1 MTARTGQARLL
12 TFAGAGAVAV
22 ALVGAGLHFSA
33 GSADESSTVGLSA
46 ATTSTVT
53 VNCPDVAGKI
63 GAVPAASQSGVTA
76 ELANLQTQI
85 ANVDARLARE
95 PGQADNQLN
104 DLKGKRS
111 AVIDRIILDITRQG
125 GTEPAGLRALD
136 ACTLGSG
143 SAAGSATTAPSVVA
157 TVSAGDAAATAQT
170 VNCPDVAGKL
180 PDIPAG
186 AQAEVTR
193 NLDLLNTQIAEADAR
208 LAKIA
213 VKPEGGPA
221 FIQNAILG
229 PLKDKRVAT
238 INRIET
244 AIDRITKADKLGLAD
259 TLSTCGLNAAGS
271 GAGSAATTTT
281 AAAATTTAPAA
292 ATTTAAAASGVAQT
306 VNCPDVAAL
315 LPDIPAGAQAEVTR
329 NLDLLNTQIAE
340 ADARLAK
347 IAVKPEGGPAFI
359 QNAIL
364 GPLAD
369 KRASTI
375 DRINLAISRIT
386 KVDGADLSG
395 LATCTLNG

>member
-1 MTARTGQARLL
+1 MNARTGQARLL

-33 GSADESSTVGLSA
+33 GSADESNTVGLSA
-46 ATTSTVT
+46 SLTSAVT
-53 VNCPDVAGKI
+53 VSCPDVAGKV
-63 GAVPAASQSGVTA
+63 GAVPAAAQAGVTT
-76 ELANLQTQI
+76 ELANLDTQI
-85 ANVDARLARE
+85 ANVNARLAKE

-136 ACTLGSG
+136 TCSLASG
-143 SAAGSATTAPSVVA
+143 GAATATTAPAVVA
-157 TVSAGDAAATAQT
+157 TTTPAEAAAGAQT

-193 NLDLLNTQIAEADAR
+193 NLTLLDTQIAEADAR

-238 INRIET
+238 INRIGT
-244 AIDRITKADKLGLAD
+244 
-259 TLSTCGLNAAGS
+259 
-271 GAGSAATTTT
+271 
-281 AAAATTTAPAA
+281 
-292 ATTTAAAASGVAQT
+292 
-306 VNCPDVAAL
+306 
-315 LPDIPAGAQAEVTR
+315 
-329 NLDLLNTQIAE
+329 
-340 ADARLAK
+340 
-347 IAVKPEGGPAFI
+347 
-359 QNAIL
+359 
-364 GPLAD
+364 
-369 KRASTI
+369 
-375 DRINLAISRIT
+375 AISRIT
-386 KVDGADLSG
+386 KVQGADLTG
-395 LATCTLNG
+395 LATCTLNS

>member
-1 MTARTGQARLL
+1 MNARTGQARLL

-46 ATTSTVT
+46 SLTSAVT
-53 VNCPDVAGKI
+53 VSCPDVAGKI
-63 GAVPAASQSGVTA
+63 GAVPAASQAGVTA
-76 ELANLQTQI
+76 ELANLETQI
-85 ANVDARLARE
+85 ANVNARLAKE

-136 ACTLGSG
+136 SCTIASG
-143 SAAGSATTAPSVVA
+143 GAAATTAPAAVA
-157 TVSAGDAAATAQT
+157 TTSPAEAAAEAQT
-170 VNCPDVAGKL
+170 VNCPDVAGEL

-238 INRIET
+238 INRIGT
-244 AIDRITKADKLGLAD
+244 
-259 TLSTCGLNAAGS
+259 
-271 GAGSAATTTT
+271 
-281 AAAATTTAPAA
+281 
-292 ATTTAAAASGVAQT
+292 
-306 VNCPDVAAL
+306 
-315 LPDIPAGAQAEVTR
+315 
-329 NLDLLNTQIAE
+329 
-340 ADARLAK
+340 
-347 IAVKPEGGPAFI
+347 
-359 QNAIL
+359 
-364 GPLAD
+364 
-369 KRASTI
+369 
-375 DRINLAISRIT
+375 AISRIT
-386 KVDGADLSG
+386 KVQGADLTG